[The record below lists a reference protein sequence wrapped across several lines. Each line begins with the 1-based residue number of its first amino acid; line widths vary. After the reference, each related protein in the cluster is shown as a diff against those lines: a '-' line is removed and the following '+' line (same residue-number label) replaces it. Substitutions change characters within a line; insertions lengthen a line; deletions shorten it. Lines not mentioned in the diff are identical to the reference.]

1 MPRKPKDPANTP
13 QLSPEAQDEIARAVA
28 GGLGDLSLRQ
38 MLAATFNALCTAER
52 SVYLEQADQDDGN
65 GFYQRG
71 LKLGSMP
78 LDISVPRVRSGP
90 FRPAILP
97 GPYKRGYTDEDQA
110 LFVGLLS
117 ASRSIGAAKSA
128 LKKMG
133 LSASQPDLDAVATE
147 FTEIIALKN
156 TAAIDPDMIALF
168 LDAKFVEIRDDD
180 RIRPACIYVAVGLHT
195 DGTKRVLSCQCLL
208 GRESLDNWKKVLRS
222 LLERGLRRV
231 LCIVQDD
238 FSGLLKLTSGLFPQ
252 SDIQL
257 CIVHMQRNAKS
268 HLPKADIAEFMA
280 RIRTIKACW
289 DIEAAAARFDELC
302 DTFTEKAPTFIEKLR
317 KKREHYLAFVSFPQP
332 VRRSFSTTNVVETI
346 NGQLERMR
354 RNNGGTFHSEAV
366 LALKLGITIDYLEQG
381 KWRRPSG
388 SIVSV
393 LPQLNALFEK
403 RFEHD
408 D

>member
-1 MPRKPKDPANTP
+1 MPRKNSPPDTP
-13 QLSPEAQDEIARAVA
+13 VPLSAAAQAEIARVVA
-28 GGLGDLSLRQ
+28 GGLGDLSLREI
-38 MLAATFNALCTAER
+38 LAASVNALSSAER
-52 SVYLEQADQDDGN
+52 SVHLKQSENDRGN

-71 LKLGSMP
+71 LNLGSMP
-78 LDISVPRVRSGP
+78 VDIAVPRVRSGA
-90 FRPAILP
+90 FRPSILP

-110 LFVGLLS
+110 LFLGLLS

-133 LSASQPDLDAVATE
+133 LSASESDLDAVAKE
-147 FTEIIALKN
+147 YAEIIALKN

-168 LDAKFVEIRDDD
+168 IDAKVVEIRDDD
-180 RIRPACIYVAVGLHT
+180 RIRPACIYVVVGLRR
-195 DGTKRVLSCQCLL
+195 DGTKRVLCCQCII

-231 LCIVQDD
+231 LCLVQDD

-257 CIVHMQRNAKS
+257 CVVHMQRNAKV

-289 DIEAAAARFDELC
+289 NIEAAAAQFDELC
-302 DTFTEKAPTFIEKLR
+302 ETFADKAPTFIQALR
-317 KKREHYLAFVSFPQP
+317 KKRDHYLKFMSFPLP
-332 VRRSFSTTNVVETI
+332 IRRSFSTTNAVETL

-354 RNNGGTFHSEAV
+354 RNNGGYFHSEAV
-366 LALKLGITIDYLEQG
+366 LSLKLGITIDYLEQG
-381 KWRRPSG
+381 SWRRPAG
-388 SIVSV
+388 SIVAV